1 MRLLWYLLIFTNII
15 NFNKLKRTMENY
27 QDQNQPQNYQ
37 NSNFNNGNGNF
48 IATKLPNTTVS
59 LVLGIVSIVCC
70 CTGIIGIVCSIIG
83 LMLANKDL
91 KLYKSNPQQYTGV
104 ETVNT
109 ARILNIIG
117 LVISVLNIL
126 YSIYAIIQIGGWDAY
141 MEQIQETMR
150 MAQQNQ

>member
-1 MRLLWYLLIFTNII
+1 
-15 NFNKLKRTMENY
+15 MENY